1 MTTTT
6 HTIDVSVLIV
16 GYKSRD
22 LLEDCL
28 SGLYAH
34 TDGVAMEVLYVDCSD
49 DGSCE
54 LLREKFPQTRVIDNS
69 ENLGFGRGN
78 NFLARHAEG
87 RYLLLLNP
95 DTLIEDNAIGKLVAF
110 ADSTADAGAWG
121 GMTILPDGRVD
132 PGSQQKRPG
141 IRHSLYRLLGL
152 NRLNRGGLT
161 ADATAPAD
169 VEVLCGAFMMV
180 RRDVWEQLGGF
191 DESFF
196 LYCEE
201 VDLCYRLNLAGY
213 RIWMTPDSK
222 IVHLV
227 GSGDSK
233 SGARMVALTKGS
245 VHFDRKHFG
254 PIHNGADLVLRWL
267 YSATRYA
274 GGVLAAPVL
283 GAERAAKLRDRNR
296 PIVFSPNQWIHGWA
310 DMEPAPPA
318 SDTPGTPNTLS
329 NCTTS

>member
-1 MTTTT
+1 M
-6 HTIDVSVLIV
+6 DVSVLIV

-22 LLEDCL
+22 LLADCL
-28 SGLYAH
+28 RGLYEH
-34 TDGVAMEVLYVDCSD
+34 TRGVAMEVLYVDCSD
-49 DGSCE
+49 DGSCG
-54 LLREKFPQTRVIDNS
+54 LVRERFPQTRVIDND

-78 NFLARHAEG
+78 NFLARHAQG

-95 DTLIEDNAIGKLVAF
+95 DTLIEDNAVGKLVRF
-110 ADSTADAGAWG
+110 ADATADAGAWG
-121 GMTILPDGRVD
+121 GMTMLPDGRVD

-141 IRHSLYRLLGL
+141 IRHSLFRLLGL

-161 ADATAPAD
+161 ADASGPAD

-180 RRDVWEQLGGF
+180 RRDVWERLGGF

-201 VDLCYRLNLAGY
+201 VDLCYRLHLAGY
-213 RIWMTPDSK
+213 RILMTPDSK

-245 VHFDRKHFG
+245 VHFERKHFG
-254 PIHNGADLVLRWL
+254 PAHNVIDLALRWL
-267 YSATRYA
+267 YSATRYV
-274 GGVLAAPVL
+274 GGVLARPMI
-283 GAERAAKLRDRNR
+283 GAERSARLRDRNR
-296 PIVFSPNQWIHGWA
+296 PIVFGPGEWMRGWA
-310 DMEPAPPA
+310 DHPAPAPAPAPPA
-318 SDTPGTPNTLS
+318 NRTNALS
-329 NCTTS
+329 NCTTP